1 MDGVI
6 GGDRRRPASLV
17 AALTAGGDSRLAV
30 DPRTGLNKYLCP
42 PQPAPD
48 LVCLSS
54 CTASPIASRGFASAA
69 LAHAAIVGADSPA
82 GRGQRLE
89 KYRQTA
95 AAALLAHFGVA
106 DIASATLYPSG
117 TDAVLAAAT
126 CLAVEEQGRAM
137 TAILPAASETGT
149 GVPLAAACRPFDT
162 LAGEVAPPSP
172 HPVTTIHI
180 PLRTEDGRPRDDDA
194 VNAAYRAAAHA
205 ARDRPVVYLT
215 HGTKTGLVAPVEP
228 PEGVD
233 VIVDACQARIAPE
246 ALAAYLRRGWP
257 VAITGSKFFG
267 GPAFSGA
274 LLMPKARGAC
284 ADSVNLGTVLRWV
297 AALDAMAAFRPMER
311 EMAGYLRARA
321 VVVERELARIPDAE
335 LIADLPPR
343 GTGWADLPSIFTFA
357 VRDPADRRRFLTAD
371 GLRPMYRGL
380 AGEGV
385 LLGQPVNL
393 GPFGG
398 LRLAFGARDLTA
410 AAADLPHAFDVLR
423 RVIGQLAR
431 TEILAAE

>member
-6 GGDRRRPASLV
+6 GGTPRHPADLV

-42 PQPAPD
+42 PQPAPG

-54 CTASPIASRGFASAA
+54 CTASPITSRGFASAE
-69 LAHAAIVGADSPA
+69 LAYEAIVGADSPA
-82 GRGQRLE
+82 GRVLRLE
-89 KYRQTA
+89 ACEQSA
-95 AAALLAHFGVA
+95 VADLLAHFGVA
-106 DIASATLYPSG
+106 DLASAALYPSG

-126 CLAVEEQGRAM
+126 FLAAERPGRTM

-149 GVPLAAACRPFDT
+149 GVPLAAACQPFDVP
-162 LAGEVAPPSP
+162 AAEAAPSSLC
-172 HPVTTIHI
+172 HVTTIEI
-180 PLRTEDGRPRDDDA
+180 PLRTEDGRPRADDA
-194 VNAAYRAAAHA
+194 VNAAYRAAVRAT
-205 ARDRPVVYLT
+205 RDRPVVYLT
-215 HGTKTGLVAPVEP
+215 HGTKTGLIAPTEV

-233 VIVDACQARIAPE
+233 VIVDACQARIAPQT
-246 ALAAYLRRGWP
+246 LAAYLRRGWP

-274 LLMPKARGAC
+274 LLMPKDRAAARTDTA
-284 ADSVNLGTVLRWV
+284 NLGTVLRWV

-311 EMAGYLRARA
+311 DMAAFLRAQA
-321 VVVERELARIPDAE
+321 AVVERELARIPETE
-335 LIADLPPR
+335 LIRNPPPR

-357 VRDPADRRRFLTAD
+357 VRDPSDRRRFLSAD
-371 GLRPMYRGL
+371 ALRLLYRGL
-380 AGEGV
+380 ATQGV

-398 LRLAFGARDLTA
+398 LRLAFGARDLA
-410 AAADLPHAFDVLR
+410 AAVDLPHVFDMLR
-423 RVIGQLAR
+423 RAIGHLAR
-431 TEILAAE
+431 PEILAAE